1 MARADWMSGVLVA
14 LERRVDAGD
23 LVVGRRQAGFALT
36 AFVDVAQAGHDVR
49 FERRKLF
56 VSQLTELHAHL
67 RGKKLL
73 AKRSVVVQLRVG
85 RGGDLVEDEP
95 EPADEERIENDQWAR
110 SSFNR
115 MLTKL

>member
-1 MARADWMSGVLVA
+1 MSGVLVA

-23 LVVGRRQAGFALT
+23 LVVGRRQAGFAL
-36 AFVDVAQAGHDVR
+36 AACVDVAQAGHDVR

-56 VSQLTELHAHL
+56 VGQLTELHAHL

-73 AKRSVVVQLRVG
+73 AKRSVVVQLRVD
-85 RGGDLVEDEP
+85 RSGDLVEDEP

>member
-1 MARADWMSGVLVA
+1 MSGVLVA

-23 LVVGRRQAGFALT
+23 LVVGRRQAGFALA

-73 AKRSVVVQLRVG
+73 AKRSVVVQLRVD
-85 RGGDLVEDEP
+85 RSGDLVEDEP
-95 EPADEERIENDQWAR
+95 EPADEERIEDDQWAR